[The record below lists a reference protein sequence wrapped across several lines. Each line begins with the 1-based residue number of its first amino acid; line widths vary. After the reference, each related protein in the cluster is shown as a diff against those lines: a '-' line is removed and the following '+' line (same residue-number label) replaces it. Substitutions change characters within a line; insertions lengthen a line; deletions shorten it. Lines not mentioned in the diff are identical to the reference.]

1 MFHIY
6 GGFRIPKVEF
16 FIFSGTEKL
25 EELILNLT
33 FSKSLTI
40 IAKSSVLMIL
50 KNIQVSDNLNRNY
63 CEILVFKYLTF
74 HEITYIKINWIQS
87 DFPLLSNDLFD

>member
-16 FIFSGTEKL
+16 FISSGTERF

-33 FSKSLTI
+33 FSKSLAI
-40 IAKSSVLMIL
+40 IAKSSVLMTL
-50 KNIQVSDNLNRNY
+50 KNIQMSDNLNVNC

-74 HEITYIKINWIQS
+74 HEITCIKINWTPS
-87 DFPLLSNDLFD
+87 DFPLLSNDLSD

>member
-40 IAKSSVLMIL
+40 IAKSSVLMTL
-50 KNIQVSDNLNRNY
+50 KNIQVSDNLNLTC